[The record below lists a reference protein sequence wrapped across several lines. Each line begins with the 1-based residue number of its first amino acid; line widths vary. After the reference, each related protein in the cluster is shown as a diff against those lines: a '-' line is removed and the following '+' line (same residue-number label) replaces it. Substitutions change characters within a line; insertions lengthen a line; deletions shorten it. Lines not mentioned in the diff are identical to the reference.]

1 MPLPKN
7 DPRRRGG
14 STSQPAPG
22 TTPGVGYLPSPVR
35 TFKGKPINLQ
45 VDPTQGI
52 YFDDPKATVIATIEQ
67 MSTRWPGFAE
77 GHRWKNVDQLLI
89 PLWEARAIPGLS
101 PEQHARFDGRQ
112 LLREWYDLAFSE
124 DGRVT
129 RAVAALNPEPA
140 PEPVPVPQPQPKP
153 EPQPQPQPQPQP
165 EPQPPSTGKSVKV
178 RIALVV
184 NDQGGYSAVAAG
196 SDEKAALAKA
206 AEECPAGAAKASY
219 WITAEVELPTI
230 SEVTGKAS
238 PAGETK

>member
-14 STSQPAPG
+14 STSQPASGPASG
-22 TTPGVGYLPSPVR
+22 TTPGVGYLPSPAR

-52 YFDDPKATVIATIEQ
+52 YFDDPQAPVIATIEQ

-89 PLWEARAIPGLS
+89 QLWEARAIPGLS
-101 PEQHARFDGRQ
+101 PEQNARFDGRP

-129 RAVAALNPEPA
+129 RAIAALSPE
-140 PEPVPVPQPQPKP
+140 PVPQPQPP
-153 EPQPQPQPQPQP
+153 PQPQPQPQPQP
-165 EPQPPSTGKSVKV
+165 EPTPPTAKKVEV

-184 NDQGGYSAVAAG
+184 NDRGEYGVAAAG
-196 SDEKAALAKA
+196 ADEKAALEKA
-206 AEECPAGAAKASY
+206 AEECPDGAAEARY
-219 WITAEVELPTI
+219 WITAEVELPAV

-238 PAGETK
+238 PAGEEK